1 MIRHLVLAAV
11 GLASAATAQEAVQWT
26 YFGYLAS
33 VKSQDGAAMSIGRLS
48 PFFDPYFERDLGF
61 YVALAYYKL
70 AVILEGIYY
79 RHTQGQ
85 TVGAG
90 FAEIGGYVEP
100 LVAGGLRALKE
111 ES

>member
-1 MIRHLVLAAV
+1 M
-11 GLASAATAQEAVQWT
+11 
-26 YFGYLAS
+26 
-33 VKSQDGAAMSIGRLS
+33 
-48 PFFDPYFERDLGF
+48 
-61 YVALAYYKL
+61 
-70 AVILEGIYY
+70 ILEGIHY